1 MARPFPSSPGPDVG
15 GPDVGRPAAG
25 GGWVREVREVVR
37 GTRRTLAGR
46 DLAAAAATLT
56 YFAGIAV
63 VPWLLLG
70 AWSQTWWPLGGAGG
84 TGGAAGAADRL
95 LALRVLVPDGM
106 GARPAYDVL
115 VRAGTGAGVVSAL
128 VLLFPASFY
137 GEGLRRA
144 CLAIV
149 PQDDRWTGWRAR
161 IAMTLSVLAVPLL
174 SAAYVAVGTR
184 LVPLSPG
191 GGGGGAGDLLVRIV
205 VGFTAT
211 WLVLAALLTWLFRT
225 VAPGRPRWW
234 VALVGA
240 LGTGSFLAGF
250 LQGFWLFLSL
260 PVDVGL
266 PFAGIG
272 VVGGV
277 VAVGLWLYVLHVFLL
292 VGWAATH
299 SLDRRADER
308 RRHEVTT

>member
-1 MARPFPSSPGPDVG
+1 MVQGV
-15 GPDVGRPAAG
+15 
-25 GGWVREVREVVR
+25 
-37 GTRRTLAGR
+37 RRTLGGR
-46 DLAAAAATLT
+46 DLAAAAATTT

-70 AWSQTWWPLGGAGG
+70 AWTLTWWSGPE
-84 TGGAAGAADRL
+84 AALDRL
-95 LALRVLVPDGM
+95 LALRVLVPDDM

-115 VRAGTGAGVVSAL
+115 VRAGAGVGPLGAL

-144 CLAIV
+144 CLALA

-161 IAMTLSVLAVPLL
+161 VAMTLTAVAVPALA
-174 SAAYVAVGTR
+174 AAYVGVGGWLR
-184 LVPLSPG
+184 PLSPG
-191 GGGGGAGDLLVRIV
+191 GGGGGAADLLVRV
-205 VGFTAT
+205 LVGFTTT
-211 WLVLAALLTWLFRT
+211 WLVLSVVLTWLFLT

-234 VALVGA
+234 VAVVGGLA
-240 LGTGSFLAGF
+240 TGSFLAGF

-292 VGWAATH
+292 VGWAATR
-299 SLDRRADER
+299 SLHDRVEAHRVGVA
-308 RRHEVTT
+308 